1 MTSEGQLRLDF
12 TAPPVTVIPPEQ
24 SPVSAGA
31 GRPGN
36 KAQQTIEWREFALNG
51 LDGGNPLGF
60 LAAVG
65 VLHSVSAMEPAG
77 DWRMRWQ
84 QDTGPWHP
92 ILAGNTALGQA
103 QLPHRLAD
111 YLRDTDNDALAI
123 GKNLTISPDVF
134 RECAQ
139 KAQSIADYA
148 DRRRADFIA
157 SFGCENTTDPKG
169 RVIQDT
175 ALRTMAGAGH
185 QHFLDTMLQTVKQTD
200 SEHLRRSLFQS
211 WEREDHRLG
220 LRWDPDEGRRY
231 ALRWREPS
239 SEPSTTERGANRLAI
254 EALPLLPTAISDAG
268 LETTGFRQARGRGI
282 YFSWPLWTC
291 SVNIFTVA
299 SILRLDE
306 LQQNAPRLERLT
318 PLGIVAVYRS
328 RRVTEGKQR
337 NFMPAT
343 PVPTASP

>member
-1 MTSEGQLRLDF
+1 MTSEGHLRLDF
-12 TAPPVTVIPPEQ
+12 PATPVTIIPPEH
-24 SPVSAGA
+24 SPSGNGA
-31 GRPGN
+31 GGSGGN
-36 KAQQTIEWREFALNG
+36 AHQAVEWREFALNG

-65 VLHSVSAMEPAG
+65 VLQSVTAMEPAG
-77 DWRMRWQ
+77 DWRMWWQ
-84 QDTGPWHP
+84 QDAGPWHP
-92 ILAGNTALGQA
+92 TLAGNTALRPA

-111 YLRDTDNDALAI
+111 YLRDTDNEALAI
-123 GKNLTISPDVF
+123 SKNLTISPDVF

-157 SFGCENTTDPKG
+157 SFGCENVTDPKG

-185 QHFLDTMLQTVKQTD
+185 QHFLDTMLQTVGQTD
-200 SEHLRRSLFQS
+200 SGHLRRSLFKS
-211 WEREDHRLG
+211 WEREDRRLG
-220 LRWDPDEGRRY
+220 LRWDPVEGRRY

-239 SEPSTTERGANRLAI
+239 SEVAKTERGANRLAI
-254 EALPLLPTAISDAG
+254 EALPLLPTAISGAG
-268 LETTGFRQARGRGI
+268 LETTGFRQERGRGV

-291 SVNIFTVA
+291 RANIATVA
-299 SILRLDE
+299 SILRLEE
-306 LQQNAPRLERLT
+306 LRRNAPRLEKLA
-318 PLGIVAVYRS
+318 PLGIAAVYRS
-328 RRVTEGKQR
+328 QRVTEGKQR

-343 PVPTASP
+343 PV